1 MVIVV
6 ILTALVFDFTNGFHD
21 SANAM
26 ATAVSTGAYKPK
38 RAVLLAAIMN
48 LVGACLS
55 TEVAKTIS
63 SGIVDDRLVSPET
76 VFAALV
82 GAILWNLFTWLLG
95 LPSSSSHAM
104 FGALIGAVLVQAG
117 MAGVHGWVIVSKI
130 LLPALV
136 APFVAGLASYLSTRL
151 AYGTKCTAYKGA
163 KKRFRRAQQASS
175 LLVALAHGTSDG
187 QKTMGIITLVLVA
200 ASLQPGYENYWWSQA
215 PGSGPHW
222 WVIGGAGLAIAL
234 GTYSGGWRIM
244 RTMGKGMADI
254 EPAQGFAA
262 ETSAMAAIL
271 ASSHFGFGLSTTH
284 VVSGAVMGTGL
295 ARTPREVR
303 WGTAGRMG
311 IGWLMTLPAAAAI
324 GAGAALLAHE
334 GTWGFVTVLVILAA
348 AAGSIRYL
356 AARNHVSSDN
366 VNDDHVVRVFGK
378 ATEAPATPPTQGALA
393 TPLASSL
400 PKGITAEHPAA
411 ATPLALT
418 RLKKP
423 KKKLAVPANQDPL
436 PTLGDADVAATNAP
450 GGSARGPAL
459 VKRGGGRAKALEPG
473 AAAPTLATPPA
484 GTTQAAKA
492 AGSHHAPKAPES
504 GRSAKA
510 AESSRSAKAAESSRS
525 EKAAESIRSAK
536 APESSRSAKAPE
548 SSRSAKAPESS
559 RSAKAAL
566 TGRSAKA
573 AVSATSGTSAVSASE
588 PAVDRDDDPA
598 RLNLASAIDVP
609 VEAGVPVEEPV

>member
-1 MVIVV
+1 MPIEAMIIIVV
-6 ILTALVFDFTNGFHD
+6 LTALVFDFTNGFHD

-63 SGIVDDRLVSPET
+63 SGIVDDTLVTPET

-104 FGALIGAVLVQAG
+104 FGALIGAVLVQVG
-117 MAGVHGWVIVSKI
+117 MVGVHGGVVLSKI

-136 APFVAGLASYLSTRL
+136 APVVAGLASYCSTRL
-151 AYGTKCTAYKGA
+151 AYATLTTHHKGS
-163 KKRFRRAQQASS
+163 KKRFRHAQQASS

-187 QKTMGIITLVLVA
+187 QKTMGIITLVLIA
-200 ASLQPGYENYWWSQA
+200 GTLQSDGGQQWWSQA

-254 EPAQGFAA
+254 EPVQGFAA

-295 ARTPREVR
+295 GRTPGEVR

-311 IGWLMTLPAAAAI
+311 VGWLLTLPAAGLI
-324 GAGAALLAHE
+324 GAGAAFLAHQ
-334 GTWGFVTVLVILAA
+334 GTWGFVAVLVILAA
-348 AAGSIRYL
+348 AAASIRSL
-356 AARNHVSSDN
+356 AGRNHVSPEN
-366 VNDDHVVRVFGK
+366 VNDSHEVRVFGK
-378 ATEAPATPPTQGALA
+378 ATEAPSTPPTQGALA
-393 TPLASSL
+393 TPLAASL
-400 PKGITAEHPAA
+400 PEGITSEHPAA

-418 RLKKP
+418 RLKPP
-423 KKKLAVPANQDPL
+423 KKK
-436 PTLGDADVAATNAP
+436 
-450 GGSARGPAL
+450 R
-459 VKRGGGRAKALEPG
+459 R
-473 AAAPTLATPPA
+473 
-484 GTTQAAKA
+484 
-492 AGSHHAPKAPES
+492 
-504 GRSAKA
+504 
-510 AESSRSAKAAESSRS
+510 
-525 EKAAESIRSAK
+525 IR
-536 APESSRSAKAPE
+536 
-548 SSRSAKAPESS
+548 
-559 RSAKAAL
+559 
-566 TGRSAKA
+566 
-573 AVSATSGTSAVSASE
+573 
-588 PAVDRDDDPA
+588 PA
-598 RLNLASAIDVP
+598 RTK
-609 VEAGVPVEEPV
+609 G